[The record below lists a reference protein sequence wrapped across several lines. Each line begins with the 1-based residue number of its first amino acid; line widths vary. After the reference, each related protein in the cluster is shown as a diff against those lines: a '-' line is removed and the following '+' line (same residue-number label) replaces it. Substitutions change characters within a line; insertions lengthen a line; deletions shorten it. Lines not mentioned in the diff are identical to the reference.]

1 MANGWHRK
9 VDDAAAR
16 ARAVEYRSPE
26 YRAARAVVKRQ
37 VEAGTAQCWRCGRQ
51 LVSGHWHL
59 GHHDMDRT
67 RLMGG
72 ECATC
77 NLRAAA
83 SKGARIANAR
93 RKARAQGTTALRM

>member
-9 VDDAAAR
+9 VNDAAAQ
-16 ARAVEYRSPE
+16 ARAAEYRSPE

-37 VEAGTAQCWRCGRQ
+37 VDAGLAHCWRCGSQ
-51 LVSGHWHL
+51 LHPGYWHL
-59 GHHDMDRT
+59 GHHDTDRS

-72 ECATC
+72 ECTTC

-83 SKGARIANAR
+83 SKGARVANAR
-93 RKARAQGTTALRM
+93 RKTRTQGTTALRM